1 MAQGRFGRTLSGASS
16 PGALYA
22 SSMVSANQAQRNP
35 LTGQSLTG
43 GSSAAGSSGVS
54 IGTPSG
60 MTPQDQAIRSIAN
73 EYDFDPKLVASI
85 FDPGSL
91 SEGNKFS
98 AAGGSD
104 PKTARNPVFLRNPG
118 DRLPTSF
125 ELQNQWAYNAD
136 REPIIGDGGKT
147 LDVNSSN
154 IDDAIEFTYAG
165 YVPPKGSPAYKALEN
180 FYSSTGETLDETLQ
194 RLEVTGSLG
203 QALEQYPTGLSPVTN
218 KDAIPVA
225 SSVTYN
231 APAYDTVQLGDG
243 FTQSVP
249 RPTGWDGKPAGYN
262 VDPYGA
268 TSANNFPALNRNMTT
283 DDPNFKPTKNPP
295 FWILPNGNST
305 KSIPGSGNTVGF
317 NTETWKFQTRPW
329 EVGSKTTWEMA
340 ATDFTTGKI
349 DPTSVTKEV
358 AILLKQYGN
367 LPAEYDYLTTQA
379 PSYYDQKPSASPA
392 PPPGNTLATGMPKIQ
407 DVSNTLKT
415 GGGFSGTGAMYAQPK
430 PGPSGMVPEDR
441 IIGNVPVGTQVSPGQ
456 DQTAPQVA
464 PRTSPVGGL
473 PGGASGAVKPVA
485 PNPISLPRMTAL

>member
-1 MAQGRFGRTLSGASS
+1 
-16 PGALYA
+16 
-22 SSMVSANQAQRNP
+22 
-35 LTGQSLTG
+35 
-43 GSSAAGSSGVS
+43 
-54 IGTPSG
+54 
-60 MTPQDQAIRSIAN
+60 MTPQDQAIQSIAD
-73 EYDFDPKLVASI
+73 EYDFDPRIVASI
-85 FDPGSL
+85 FDPGAL

-104 PKTARNPVFLRNPG
+104 PKTARNPIFLRNPG

-147 LDVNSSN
+147 LNVNSAN

-165 YVPPKGSPAYKALEN
+165 YVPPKGSPAYKSLEN

-194 RLEVTGSLG
+194 RLEVTGNLG

-225 SSVTYN
+225 SSITYN
-231 APAYDTVQLGDG
+231 APAYDTIQLGDG
-243 FTQSVP
+243 FTQSVT
-249 RPTGWDGKPAGYN
+249 RSTGWDGKPAGYN
-262 VDPYGA
+262 VDPYAA
-268 TSANNFPALNRNMTT
+268 TSANNFPALNGNMTT

-295 FWILPNGNST
+295 VWILPNGNST

-340 ATDFTTGKI
+340 ATDSSTGKI

-367 LPAEYDYLTTQA
+367 LPAEYNYLTTDA
-379 PSYYDQKPSASPA
+379 PSYYA
-392 PPPGNTLATGMPKIQ
+392 PVPKTAPINLGVKTTPINVPGNTTPATGMPKVQ
-407 DVSNTLKT
+407 DVSKTLQT
-415 GGGFSGTGAMYAQPK
+415 GGGFSGTGAMYANR
-430 PGPSGMVPEDR
+430 PE
-441 IIGNVPVGTQVSPGQ
+441 PVGSVAPPA
-456 DQTAPQVA
+456 TAPVA
-464 PRTSPVGGL
+464 SKTPLDIGERGTAPMAAPAVASVNVQTGGTNDGTGAMYAQRPSTTPGTVADTKYQANVAELNSRVVSFNAPIPRPSATVR
-473 PGGASGAVKPVA
+473 
-485 PNPISLPRMTAL
+485 SLA